1 MTASINLSCRFMLF
15 LKQSICDKTN
25 ERMFVFDSDLEKSV
39 EEIQKEMSVNHRHL
53 TVQELEEKS
62 SLLRKLG
69 ETLTELKSETDSNSL
84 LSFTARHLNLSYRR
98 ELFTSLP
105 VCFSLCLSRSDQFP
119 GLQSKMRVV
128 LRVEVEAVKFLKEE
142 PHRLD
147 ALLKRCRSITDTLS
161 TLRR

>member
-69 ETLTELKSETDSNSL
+69 ETLTELKSETDSDYFLSL
-84 LSFTARHLNLSYRR
+84 SAWHLNLS
-98 ELFTSLP
+98 
-105 VCFSLCLSRSDQFP
+105 
-119 GLQSKMRVV
+119 
-128 LRVEVEAVKFLKEE
+128 
-142 PHRLD
+142 
-147 ALLKRCRSITDTLS
+147 
-161 TLRR
+161 

>member
-1 MTASINLSCRFMLF
+1 MQVYALSES
-15 LKQSICDKTN
+15 QSICN
-25 ERMFVFDSDLEKSV
+25 EANEWVFALDSDLEKSV
-39 EEIQKEMSVNHRHL
+39 EEIQKETSVNHRHV

-69 ETLTELKSETDSNSL
+69 ETLTELKSEKTQTLFCPS
-84 LSFTARHLNLSYRR
+84 HLNLGYRR
-98 ELFTSLP
+98 KLFTSLT

-147 ALLKRCRSITDTLS
+147 ALLKRCRSITDTLT